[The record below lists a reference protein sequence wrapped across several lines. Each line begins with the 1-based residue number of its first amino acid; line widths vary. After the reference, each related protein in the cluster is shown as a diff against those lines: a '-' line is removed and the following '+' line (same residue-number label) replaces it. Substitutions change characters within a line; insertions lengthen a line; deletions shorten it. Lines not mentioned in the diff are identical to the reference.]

1 MSSEELLKRKEEIFN
16 NLNETSD
23 YLEKGCLETMRV
35 QNELENTRETL
46 DDLDKKFM
54 EETGLTSMDVTL
66 LFLAIGLQMIRQY
79 TFKNDRFRLTAS
91 QGDKLMENALSLA
104 PPKWQDVLLQSV
116 PYDAIRTGANVSET
130 GLSGATHRYRTLGH
144 DPLLGWI
151 FGTANIMTNS
161 LTTTELVTYQVNMNN
176 MQIIRR
182 YPSGVSG
189 MLERAVSY
197 GINDP
202 TLFATAVARQAIHL
216 GSDYFTKQGL
226 PIPIIATINNDFA
239 KNMIVKWHID
249 SYSVTRG
256 AGLSFFINTLISLIH
271 SLFFEGG
278 DEMDKKLSKYKDEIN
293 KSDLSVHEIIT
304 LASVVELEGAKATD
318 RKGVAGVFYNRL
330 ASSAYPTLGS
340 DATTYYASKID
351 DWSYSL
357 TYKELNDCKN
367 KYNTRCSSNTGLP
380 VGPICNPGIESI
392 EATINPDK
400 HEYYYFVADCNG
412 KVYLT
417 KNSTEHNNII
427 NKLKKEDN
435 WCA

>member
-1 MSSEELLKRKEEIFN
+1 MKNFRNMAIILLVVFTTVILALGIYYKVNMTGTSNSDTKKIVNIEKGSIDSIAKTLKDNNLIKNVSLFKVYIKLTNKSNLKAGTYELSENMGVEKIVKILEEGTKYNPNEISITFKEGINIRKIATLISENTNNSYDDVIKKASDETFIDTLINKYWFLTEDIKNKNIYYSLEGYLFPDTYRFNNREVTTEEIF
-16 NLNETSD
+16 T
-23 YLEKGCLETMRV
+23 K
-35 QNELENTRETL
+35 
-46 DDLDKKFM
+46 
-54 EETGLTSMDVTL
+54 
-66 LFLAIGLQMIRQY
+66 
-79 TFKNDRFRLTAS
+79 
-91 QGDKLMENALSLA
+91 
-104 PPKWQDVLLQSV
+104 
-116 PYDAIRTGANVSET
+116 
-130 GLSGATHRYRTLGH
+130 
-144 DPLLGWI
+144 
-151 FGTANIMTNS
+151 
-161 LTTTELVTYQVNMNN
+161 
-176 MQIIRR
+176 
-182 YPSGVSG
+182 
-189 MLERAVSY
+189 ML
-197 GINDP
+197 
-202 TLFATAVARQAIHL
+202 
-216 GSDYFTKQGL
+216 
-226 PIPIIATINNDFA
+226 
-239 KNMIVKWHID
+239 
-249 SYSVTRG
+249 
-256 AGLSFFINTLISLIH
+256 
-271 SLFFEGG
+271 

-304 LASVVELEGAKATD
+304 LASIVELEGAKATD

-380 VGPICNPGIESI
+380 IGPICNPGIESI

>member
-1 MSSEELLKRKEEIFN
+1 MKNFRNMAIILLVVFTTVILALGVYYKVNMTGTSNSDTKKIVNIEEGTINDIAKTLKDN
-16 NLNETSD
+16 NLIKNVSIFKVYIKLTNKSNLKAGTYELSENMGVEKIVKI
-23 YLEKGCLETMRV
+23 LEKGTKYNP
-35 QNELENTRETL
+35 NEISITFKEGINIRKIATLISENTNNSYDDVIKKASDET
-46 DDLDKKFM
+46 
-54 EETGLTSMDVTL
+54 
-66 LFLAIGLQMIRQY
+66 
-79 TFKNDRFRLTAS
+79 
-91 QGDKLMENALSLA
+91 
-104 PPKWQDVLLQSV
+104 
-116 PYDAIRTGANVSET
+116 
-130 GLSGATHRYRTLGH
+130 
-144 DPLLGWI
+144 
-151 FGTANIMTNS
+151 
-161 LTTTELVTYQVNMNN
+161 
-176 MQIIRR
+176 
-182 YPSGVSG
+182 
-189 MLERAVSY
+189 
-197 GINDP
+197 
-202 TLFATAVARQAIHL
+202 
-216 GSDYFTKQGL
+216 
-226 PIPIIATINNDFA
+226 
-239 KNMIVKWHID
+239 
-249 SYSVTRG
+249 
-256 AGLSFFINTLISLIH
+256 FINTLIDKYWFLTDDIKNKNIYYSLEGY
-271 SLFFEGG
+271 LFPDTYRFNNREVTTEEIFTKML

-380 VGPICNPGIESI
+380 IGPICNPGIESI

>member
-1 MSSEELLKRKEEIFN
+1 MKNFRNMAIILLVVFTTVTLALGVYYKVNMTGTSNSDTKKIVNIEEGTINDIAKTLKDN
-16 NLNETSD
+16 NLIKNVSIFKVYIKLTNKTSLKAGT
-23 YLEKGCLETMRV
+23 YELSENMGVEKIVKILEKGTKYNP
-35 QNELENTRETL
+35 NEISITFKEGINIRKIATLISENTNNSYDDVIKKASDET
-46 DDLDKKFM
+46 
-54 EETGLTSMDVTL
+54 
-66 LFLAIGLQMIRQY
+66 
-79 TFKNDRFRLTAS
+79 
-91 QGDKLMENALSLA
+91 
-104 PPKWQDVLLQSV
+104 
-116 PYDAIRTGANVSET
+116 
-130 GLSGATHRYRTLGH
+130 
-144 DPLLGWI
+144 
-151 FGTANIMTNS
+151 
-161 LTTTELVTYQVNMNN
+161 
-176 MQIIRR
+176 
-182 YPSGVSG
+182 
-189 MLERAVSY
+189 
-197 GINDP
+197 
-202 TLFATAVARQAIHL
+202 
-216 GSDYFTKQGL
+216 
-226 PIPIIATINNDFA
+226 
-239 KNMIVKWHID
+239 
-249 SYSVTRG
+249 
-256 AGLSFFINTLISLIH
+256 FINTLIDKYWFLTDDIKNKNIYYSLEGY
-271 SLFFEGG
+271 LFPDTYRFNNREVTTEEIFTKML

-380 VGPICNPGIESI
+380 IGPICNPGIESI

>member
-1 MSSEELLKRKEEIFN
+1 MKNFRNIAIILLVVFTTVILALGIYYKVNMTGTSNSDTKKIVNIEKGSIDSIAKTLKDNNLIKNVSIFKVYIKLTNKSNLKAGTYELSENMGVEKIVKILEEGTKYNPNEISITFKEGINIRKIATLISENTNNSYDDVIKKASDETFIDTLINKYWFLTEDIKNKNIYYSLEGYLFPDTYRFNNREVTTEEIF
-16 NLNETSD
+16 T
-23 YLEKGCLETMRV
+23 K
-35 QNELENTRETL
+35 
-46 DDLDKKFM
+46 
-54 EETGLTSMDVTL
+54 
-66 LFLAIGLQMIRQY
+66 
-79 TFKNDRFRLTAS
+79 
-91 QGDKLMENALSLA
+91 
-104 PPKWQDVLLQSV
+104 
-116 PYDAIRTGANVSET
+116 
-130 GLSGATHRYRTLGH
+130 
-144 DPLLGWI
+144 
-151 FGTANIMTNS
+151 
-161 LTTTELVTYQVNMNN
+161 
-176 MQIIRR
+176 
-182 YPSGVSG
+182 
-189 MLERAVSY
+189 ML
-197 GINDP
+197 
-202 TLFATAVARQAIHL
+202 
-216 GSDYFTKQGL
+216 
-226 PIPIIATINNDFA
+226 
-239 KNMIVKWHID
+239 
-249 SYSVTRG
+249 
-256 AGLSFFINTLISLIH
+256 
-271 SLFFEGG
+271 

-304 LASVVELEGAKATD
+304 LASIVELEGAKATD

-380 VGPICNPGIESI
+380 IGPICNPGIESI

>member
-1 MSSEELLKRKEEIFN
+1 MKNFRNMAIILLVVFTTVILALGVYYKVNMAGTSNSDTKKIVNIEEGTINDIAKTLKDN
-16 NLNETSD
+16 NLIKNVSIFKVYIKLTNKTSRKAGT
-23 YLEKGCLETMRV
+23 YELSENMGVEKIVKILEKGTKYNP
-35 QNELENTRETL
+35 NEISITFKEGINIRKIATLISENTNNNYDDVIKKASDET
-46 DDLDKKFM
+46 
-54 EETGLTSMDVTL
+54 
-66 LFLAIGLQMIRQY
+66 
-79 TFKNDRFRLTAS
+79 
-91 QGDKLMENALSLA
+91 
-104 PPKWQDVLLQSV
+104 
-116 PYDAIRTGANVSET
+116 
-130 GLSGATHRYRTLGH
+130 
-144 DPLLGWI
+144 
-151 FGTANIMTNS
+151 
-161 LTTTELVTYQVNMNN
+161 
-176 MQIIRR
+176 
-182 YPSGVSG
+182 
-189 MLERAVSY
+189 
-197 GINDP
+197 
-202 TLFATAVARQAIHL
+202 
-216 GSDYFTKQGL
+216 
-226 PIPIIATINNDFA
+226 
-239 KNMIVKWHID
+239 
-249 SYSVTRG
+249 
-256 AGLSFFINTLISLIH
+256 FINTLINKYWFLTEDIKNKNIYYSLEGY
-271 SLFFEGG
+271 LFPDTYRFNNREVTTEEIFTKML

>member
-1 MSSEELLKRKEEIFN
+1 MKNFRNMAIILLVVFTTVILALGVYYKVNMAGTSNSDTKKIVNIEEGTINDIAKTLKDN
-16 NLNETSD
+16 NLIKNVSIFKVYIKLTNKSNLKAGTYELSENMGVEKIVKILEEGTKYNPNEISITFKEGINIRKIATLIS
-23 YLEKGCLETMRV
+23 
-35 QNELENTRETL
+35 ENTNNSYDDVIKKASDET
-46 DDLDKKFM
+46 
-54 EETGLTSMDVTL
+54 
-66 LFLAIGLQMIRQY
+66 
-79 TFKNDRFRLTAS
+79 
-91 QGDKLMENALSLA
+91 
-104 PPKWQDVLLQSV
+104 
-116 PYDAIRTGANVSET
+116 
-130 GLSGATHRYRTLGH
+130 
-144 DPLLGWI
+144 
-151 FGTANIMTNS
+151 
-161 LTTTELVTYQVNMNN
+161 
-176 MQIIRR
+176 
-182 YPSGVSG
+182 
-189 MLERAVSY
+189 
-197 GINDP
+197 
-202 TLFATAVARQAIHL
+202 
-216 GSDYFTKQGL
+216 
-226 PIPIIATINNDFA
+226 
-239 KNMIVKWHID
+239 
-249 SYSVTRG
+249 
-256 AGLSFFINTLISLIH
+256 FINTLIDKYWFLTEDIKNKNIYYSLEGY
-271 SLFFEGG
+271 LFPDTYRFNNREVTTEEIFTKML
-278 DEMDKKLSKYKDEIN
+278 DEMDKKLSKYKDKIN

-380 VGPICNPGIESI
+380 IGPICNPGIESI

>member
-1 MSSEELLKRKEEIFN
+1 MKNFRNMAIILLVVFTTVILALGVYYKVNMAGTSNSDTKKIVNIEEGTINDIAKTLKDNNLIKNVSIFKVYIKLTNKTSLKAGTYELSENMGVEKIVKILEEGTKYNPNEISITFKEGINIRKYWFLTEDIKNKNIYYSLEGYLFPDTYRFNNREVTTEEIF
-16 NLNETSD
+16 T
-23 YLEKGCLETMRV
+23 K
-35 QNELENTRETL
+35 
-46 DDLDKKFM
+46 
-54 EETGLTSMDVTL
+54 
-66 LFLAIGLQMIRQY
+66 
-79 TFKNDRFRLTAS
+79 
-91 QGDKLMENALSLA
+91 
-104 PPKWQDVLLQSV
+104 
-116 PYDAIRTGANVSET
+116 
-130 GLSGATHRYRTLGH
+130 
-144 DPLLGWI
+144 
-151 FGTANIMTNS
+151 
-161 LTTTELVTYQVNMNN
+161 
-176 MQIIRR
+176 
-182 YPSGVSG
+182 
-189 MLERAVSY
+189 ML
-197 GINDP
+197 
-202 TLFATAVARQAIHL
+202 
-216 GSDYFTKQGL
+216 
-226 PIPIIATINNDFA
+226 
-239 KNMIVKWHID
+239 
-249 SYSVTRG
+249 
-256 AGLSFFINTLISLIH
+256 
-271 SLFFEGG
+271 

-380 VGPICNPGIESI
+380 IGPICNPGIESI

>member
-1 MSSEELLKRKEEIFN
+1 MKNFRNMAIILLVVFTTVTLALGVYYKVNMTGTSNSDTKKIVNIEEGTINDIAKTLKDN
-16 NLNETSD
+16 NLIKNVSIFKVYIKLTNKSNLKAGTYELSENMGVEKIVKILEEGTKYNPNEISITFKEGINIRKIATLIS
-23 YLEKGCLETMRV
+23 
-35 QNELENTRETL
+35 ENTNNSYDDVIKKASDET
-46 DDLDKKFM
+46 
-54 EETGLTSMDVTL
+54 
-66 LFLAIGLQMIRQY
+66 
-79 TFKNDRFRLTAS
+79 
-91 QGDKLMENALSLA
+91 
-104 PPKWQDVLLQSV
+104 
-116 PYDAIRTGANVSET
+116 
-130 GLSGATHRYRTLGH
+130 
-144 DPLLGWI
+144 
-151 FGTANIMTNS
+151 
-161 LTTTELVTYQVNMNN
+161 
-176 MQIIRR
+176 
-182 YPSGVSG
+182 
-189 MLERAVSY
+189 
-197 GINDP
+197 
-202 TLFATAVARQAIHL
+202 
-216 GSDYFTKQGL
+216 
-226 PIPIIATINNDFA
+226 
-239 KNMIVKWHID
+239 
-249 SYSVTRG
+249 
-256 AGLSFFINTLISLIH
+256 FINTLIDKYWFLTDDIKNKNIYYSLEGY
-271 SLFFEGG
+271 LFPDTYRFNNREVTTEEIFTKML

-330 ASSAYPTLGS
+330 NSSAYPTLGS

>member
-1 MSSEELLKRKEEIFN
+1 MKNFRNIAIILLVVFTTVILALGIYYKVNMTGTSNSDTKKIVNIEEGTINDIAKTLKDNNLIKNVSIFKVYIKLTNKSNLKAGTYELSENMGVEKIVKILEEGTKYNPNEISITFKEGINIRKIATLISENTNNSYDDVIKKASDETFIDTLINKYWFLTEDIKNKNIYYSLEGYLFPDTYRFNNREVTTEEIF
-16 NLNETSD
+16 T
-23 YLEKGCLETMRV
+23 K
-35 QNELENTRETL
+35 
-46 DDLDKKFM
+46 
-54 EETGLTSMDVTL
+54 
-66 LFLAIGLQMIRQY
+66 
-79 TFKNDRFRLTAS
+79 
-91 QGDKLMENALSLA
+91 
-104 PPKWQDVLLQSV
+104 
-116 PYDAIRTGANVSET
+116 
-130 GLSGATHRYRTLGH
+130 
-144 DPLLGWI
+144 
-151 FGTANIMTNS
+151 
-161 LTTTELVTYQVNMNN
+161 
-176 MQIIRR
+176 
-182 YPSGVSG
+182 
-189 MLERAVSY
+189 ML
-197 GINDP
+197 
-202 TLFATAVARQAIHL
+202 
-216 GSDYFTKQGL
+216 
-226 PIPIIATINNDFA
+226 
-239 KNMIVKWHID
+239 
-249 SYSVTRG
+249 
-256 AGLSFFINTLISLIH
+256 
-271 SLFFEGG
+271 

-304 LASVVELEGAKATD
+304 LASIVELEGAKATD

-380 VGPICNPGIESI
+380 IGPICNPGIESI

>member
-1 MSSEELLKRKEEIFN
+1 MKNFRNMAIILLVVFTTVILALGIYYKVNMTGTSNSDTKKIVNIEKGSIDSIAKTLKDNNLIKNVSIFKVYIKLTNKTSLKAGIYELSENMGVEKIVKILEKGTKYNPNEISITFKEGINIRKIATLISENTNNSYDDVIKKASDETFIDTLINKYWFLTEDIKNKNIYYSLEGYLFPDTYRFNNREVTTEEIF
-16 NLNETSD
+16 T
-23 YLEKGCLETMRV
+23 K
-35 QNELENTRETL
+35 
-46 DDLDKKFM
+46 
-54 EETGLTSMDVTL
+54 
-66 LFLAIGLQMIRQY
+66 
-79 TFKNDRFRLTAS
+79 
-91 QGDKLMENALSLA
+91 
-104 PPKWQDVLLQSV
+104 
-116 PYDAIRTGANVSET
+116 
-130 GLSGATHRYRTLGH
+130 
-144 DPLLGWI
+144 
-151 FGTANIMTNS
+151 
-161 LTTTELVTYQVNMNN
+161 
-176 MQIIRR
+176 
-182 YPSGVSG
+182 
-189 MLERAVSY
+189 ML
-197 GINDP
+197 
-202 TLFATAVARQAIHL
+202 
-216 GSDYFTKQGL
+216 
-226 PIPIIATINNDFA
+226 
-239 KNMIVKWHID
+239 
-249 SYSVTRG
+249 
-256 AGLSFFINTLISLIH
+256 
-271 SLFFEGG
+271 

-293 KSDLSVHEIIT
+293 KSDLSIHEIIT
-304 LASVVELEGAKATD
+304 LASIVELEGAKATD

-380 VGPICNPGIESI
+380 IGPICNPGIESI

>member
-1 MSSEELLKRKEEIFN
+1 MKNFRNMAIILLVVFTTVILALGVYYKVNMAGTSNSDTKKIVNIEEGTINDIAKTLKDNNLIKNVSIFKVYIKLTNKSNLKAGTYELSENMGVEKIVKILEEGTKYNPNEISITFKEGINIRKIATLISENTNNSYDDVIKKASDETFIDTLINKYWFLTEDIKNKNIYYSLEGYLFPDTYRFNNREVTTEEIF
-16 NLNETSD
+16 T
-23 YLEKGCLETMRV
+23 K
-35 QNELENTRETL
+35 
-46 DDLDKKFM
+46 
-54 EETGLTSMDVTL
+54 
-66 LFLAIGLQMIRQY
+66 
-79 TFKNDRFRLTAS
+79 
-91 QGDKLMENALSLA
+91 
-104 PPKWQDVLLQSV
+104 
-116 PYDAIRTGANVSET
+116 
-130 GLSGATHRYRTLGH
+130 
-144 DPLLGWI
+144 
-151 FGTANIMTNS
+151 
-161 LTTTELVTYQVNMNN
+161 
-176 MQIIRR
+176 
-182 YPSGVSG
+182 
-189 MLERAVSY
+189 ML
-197 GINDP
+197 
-202 TLFATAVARQAIHL
+202 
-216 GSDYFTKQGL
+216 
-226 PIPIIATINNDFA
+226 
-239 KNMIVKWHID
+239 
-249 SYSVTRG
+249 
-256 AGLSFFINTLISLIH
+256 
-271 SLFFEGG
+271 
-278 DEMDKKLSKYKDEIN
+278 DEMDKKLSKYKDKIN

>member
-1 MSSEELLKRKEEIFN
+1 
-16 NLNETSD
+16 
-23 YLEKGCLETMRV
+23 
-35 QNELENTRETL
+35 
-46 DDLDKKFM
+46 
-54 EETGLTSMDVTL
+54 
-66 LFLAIGLQMIRQY
+66 
-79 TFKNDRFRLTAS
+79 
-91 QGDKLMENALSLA
+91 
-104 PPKWQDVLLQSV
+104 
-116 PYDAIRTGANVSET
+116 
-130 GLSGATHRYRTLGH
+130 
-144 DPLLGWI
+144 
-151 FGTANIMTNS
+151 
-161 LTTTELVTYQVNMNN
+161 
-176 MQIIRR
+176 
-182 YPSGVSG
+182 
-189 MLERAVSY
+189 ML
-197 GINDP
+197 
-202 TLFATAVARQAIHL
+202 
-216 GSDYFTKQGL
+216 
-226 PIPIIATINNDFA
+226 
-239 KNMIVKWHID
+239 
-249 SYSVTRG
+249 
-256 AGLSFFINTLISLIH
+256 
-271 SLFFEGG
+271 
-278 DEMDKKLSKYKDEIN
+278 DEMDKKLSKYKDAIN

-380 VGPICNPGIESI
+380 IGPICNPGIESI

>member
-1 MSSEELLKRKEEIFN
+1 MKNFRNMAIILLVVFTTVILALGTSNSDTKKIVNIEEGTINDIAKTLKDNNLIKNVSIFKVYIKLTNKSNLKAGTYELSENMGVEKIVKILEEGTKYNPNEISITFKEGINIRKIATLISENTNNSYDDVIKKASDETFIDTLINKYWFLTEDIKNKNIYYSLEGYLFPDTYRFNNREVTTEEIF
-16 NLNETSD
+16 T
-23 YLEKGCLETMRV
+23 K
-35 QNELENTRETL
+35 
-46 DDLDKKFM
+46 
-54 EETGLTSMDVTL
+54 
-66 LFLAIGLQMIRQY
+66 
-79 TFKNDRFRLTAS
+79 
-91 QGDKLMENALSLA
+91 
-104 PPKWQDVLLQSV
+104 
-116 PYDAIRTGANVSET
+116 
-130 GLSGATHRYRTLGH
+130 
-144 DPLLGWI
+144 
-151 FGTANIMTNS
+151 
-161 LTTTELVTYQVNMNN
+161 
-176 MQIIRR
+176 
-182 YPSGVSG
+182 
-189 MLERAVSY
+189 ML
-197 GINDP
+197 
-202 TLFATAVARQAIHL
+202 
-216 GSDYFTKQGL
+216 
-226 PIPIIATINNDFA
+226 
-239 KNMIVKWHID
+239 
-249 SYSVTRG
+249 
-256 AGLSFFINTLISLIH
+256 
-271 SLFFEGG
+271 

-380 VGPICNPGIESI
+380 IGPICNPGIESI

>member
-1 MSSEELLKRKEEIFN
+1 MKNFRNMAIILLVVFTTVILALGIYYKVNMTGTSNSDTKKIVNIEEGTINDIAKTLKDN
-16 NLNETSD
+16 NLIKNVSIFKVYIKLTNKSNLKAGTYELSENMGVEKIVKILEEGTKYNPNEISITFKEGINIRKIATLIS
-23 YLEKGCLETMRV
+23 
-35 QNELENTRETL
+35 ENTNNSYDDVIKKASDET
-46 DDLDKKFM
+46 
-54 EETGLTSMDVTL
+54 
-66 LFLAIGLQMIRQY
+66 
-79 TFKNDRFRLTAS
+79 
-91 QGDKLMENALSLA
+91 
-104 PPKWQDVLLQSV
+104 
-116 PYDAIRTGANVSET
+116 
-130 GLSGATHRYRTLGH
+130 
-144 DPLLGWI
+144 
-151 FGTANIMTNS
+151 
-161 LTTTELVTYQVNMNN
+161 
-176 MQIIRR
+176 
-182 YPSGVSG
+182 
-189 MLERAVSY
+189 
-197 GINDP
+197 
-202 TLFATAVARQAIHL
+202 
-216 GSDYFTKQGL
+216 
-226 PIPIIATINNDFA
+226 
-239 KNMIVKWHID
+239 
-249 SYSVTRG
+249 
-256 AGLSFFINTLISLIH
+256 FINTLIDKYWFLTEDIKNKNIYYSLEGY
-271 SLFFEGG
+271 LFPDTYRFNNREVTTEEIFTKML

-392 EATINPDK
+392 EATINPYK

>member
-1 MSSEELLKRKEEIFN
+1 MKIFRNMAIILLVVFTTVILALGIYYKVNMTGTSNSDTKKIVNIEKGTINDIAKTLKDNNLIKNVSIFKVYIKLTNKTSLKAGTYELSENMGVEKIVKILEEGTKYNPNEISITFKEGINIRKIATLISENTNNSYDDVIKKASDETFIDTLINKYWFLTEDIKNKNIYYSLEGYLFPDTYRFNNREVTTEEIF
-16 NLNETSD
+16 T
-23 YLEKGCLETMRV
+23 K
-35 QNELENTRETL
+35 
-46 DDLDKKFM
+46 
-54 EETGLTSMDVTL
+54 
-66 LFLAIGLQMIRQY
+66 
-79 TFKNDRFRLTAS
+79 
-91 QGDKLMENALSLA
+91 
-104 PPKWQDVLLQSV
+104 
-116 PYDAIRTGANVSET
+116 
-130 GLSGATHRYRTLGH
+130 
-144 DPLLGWI
+144 
-151 FGTANIMTNS
+151 
-161 LTTTELVTYQVNMNN
+161 
-176 MQIIRR
+176 
-182 YPSGVSG
+182 
-189 MLERAVSY
+189 ML
-197 GINDP
+197 
-202 TLFATAVARQAIHL
+202 
-216 GSDYFTKQGL
+216 
-226 PIPIIATINNDFA
+226 
-239 KNMIVKWHID
+239 
-249 SYSVTRG
+249 
-256 AGLSFFINTLISLIH
+256 
-271 SLFFEGG
+271 

-380 VGPICNPGIESI
+380 IGPICNPGIESI

>member
-1 MSSEELLKRKEEIFN
+1 MKNFRNMAIILLVVFTTVILALGIYYKVNMTGTSNSDTKKIVNIEKGSIDSIAKTLKDNNLIKNVSIFKVYIKLTNKTSLKAGIYELSENMGVEKIVKILEKGTKYNPNEISITFKEGINIRKIATLISENTNNSYDDVIKKASDETFIDTLINKYWFLTEDIKNKNIYYSLEGYLFPDTYRFNNREVTTEEIF
-16 NLNETSD
+16 T
-23 YLEKGCLETMRV
+23 K
-35 QNELENTRETL
+35 
-46 DDLDKKFM
+46 
-54 EETGLTSMDVTL
+54 
-66 LFLAIGLQMIRQY
+66 
-79 TFKNDRFRLTAS
+79 
-91 QGDKLMENALSLA
+91 
-104 PPKWQDVLLQSV
+104 
-116 PYDAIRTGANVSET
+116 
-130 GLSGATHRYRTLGH
+130 
-144 DPLLGWI
+144 
-151 FGTANIMTNS
+151 
-161 LTTTELVTYQVNMNN
+161 
-176 MQIIRR
+176 
-182 YPSGVSG
+182 
-189 MLERAVSY
+189 ML
-197 GINDP
+197 
-202 TLFATAVARQAIHL
+202 
-216 GSDYFTKQGL
+216 
-226 PIPIIATINNDFA
+226 
-239 KNMIVKWHID
+239 
-249 SYSVTRG
+249 
-256 AGLSFFINTLISLIH
+256 
-271 SLFFEGG
+271 

-304 LASVVELEGAKATD
+304 LASIVELEGAKATD

-380 VGPICNPGIESI
+380 IGPICNPGIESI

>member
-1 MSSEELLKRKEEIFN
+1 MKNFRNMAIILLVVFTTVILALGVYYKVNMTGTSNSDTKKIVNIEEGTINDIAKTLKDNNLIKNVSIFKVYIKLTNKSNLKAGTYELSENMGVEKIVKILEKGTKYNPNEISITFKEGINIRKIATLISENTNNSYDDVIKKASDETFIDTLINKYWFLTEDIKNKNIYYSLEGYLFPDTYRFNNREVTTEEIF
-16 NLNETSD
+16 T
-23 YLEKGCLETMRV
+23 K
-35 QNELENTRETL
+35 
-46 DDLDKKFM
+46 
-54 EETGLTSMDVTL
+54 
-66 LFLAIGLQMIRQY
+66 
-79 TFKNDRFRLTAS
+79 
-91 QGDKLMENALSLA
+91 
-104 PPKWQDVLLQSV
+104 
-116 PYDAIRTGANVSET
+116 
-130 GLSGATHRYRTLGH
+130 
-144 DPLLGWI
+144 
-151 FGTANIMTNS
+151 
-161 LTTTELVTYQVNMNN
+161 
-176 MQIIRR
+176 
-182 YPSGVSG
+182 
-189 MLERAVSY
+189 ML
-197 GINDP
+197 
-202 TLFATAVARQAIHL
+202 
-216 GSDYFTKQGL
+216 
-226 PIPIIATINNDFA
+226 
-239 KNMIVKWHID
+239 
-249 SYSVTRG
+249 
-256 AGLSFFINTLISLIH
+256 
-271 SLFFEGG
+271 

-380 VGPICNPGIESI
+380 IGPICNPGIESI

>member
-1 MSSEELLKRKEEIFN
+1 MKNFRNMAIILLVVFTTVILALGIYYKVNMTGTSNSDTKKIVNIEEGTINDIAKTLKDN
-16 NLNETSD
+16 NLIKNVSIFKIYIKLTNKSNLKAGTYELSENMGVEKIVKI
-23 YLEKGCLETMRV
+23 LEKGTKYNP
-35 QNELENTRETL
+35 NEISITFKEGINIRKIATLISENTNNSYDDVIKKASDET
-46 DDLDKKFM
+46 
-54 EETGLTSMDVTL
+54 
-66 LFLAIGLQMIRQY
+66 
-79 TFKNDRFRLTAS
+79 
-91 QGDKLMENALSLA
+91 
-104 PPKWQDVLLQSV
+104 
-116 PYDAIRTGANVSET
+116 
-130 GLSGATHRYRTLGH
+130 
-144 DPLLGWI
+144 
-151 FGTANIMTNS
+151 
-161 LTTTELVTYQVNMNN
+161 
-176 MQIIRR
+176 
-182 YPSGVSG
+182 
-189 MLERAVSY
+189 
-197 GINDP
+197 
-202 TLFATAVARQAIHL
+202 
-216 GSDYFTKQGL
+216 
-226 PIPIIATINNDFA
+226 
-239 KNMIVKWHID
+239 
-249 SYSVTRG
+249 
-256 AGLSFFINTLISLIH
+256 FINTLINKYWFLTEDIKNKNIYYSLEGY
-271 SLFFEGG
+271 LFPDTYRFNNREVTTEEIFTKML
-278 DEMDKKLSKYKDEIN
+278 DEMDKKLSKYKDKIN
-293 KSDLSVHEIIT
+293 KSDLSIHEIIT

-380 VGPICNPGIESI
+380 IGPICNPGIESI

>member
-1 MSSEELLKRKEEIFN
+1 MKNFRNMAIILLVVFTTVILALGIYYKVNMTGTSNSDTKKIVNIEEGTINDIAKTLKDNNLIKNVSIFKVYIKLTNKSNLKAGTYELSENMGVEKIVKILEEGTKYNPNEISITFKEGINIRKIATLISENTNNSYDDVIKKASDETFIDTLIDKYWFLTDDIKNKNIYYSLEGYLFPDTYRFNNREVTTEEIF
-16 NLNETSD
+16 T
-23 YLEKGCLETMRV
+23 K
-35 QNELENTRETL
+35 
-46 DDLDKKFM
+46 
-54 EETGLTSMDVTL
+54 
-66 LFLAIGLQMIRQY
+66 
-79 TFKNDRFRLTAS
+79 
-91 QGDKLMENALSLA
+91 
-104 PPKWQDVLLQSV
+104 
-116 PYDAIRTGANVSET
+116 
-130 GLSGATHRYRTLGH
+130 
-144 DPLLGWI
+144 
-151 FGTANIMTNS
+151 
-161 LTTTELVTYQVNMNN
+161 
-176 MQIIRR
+176 
-182 YPSGVSG
+182 
-189 MLERAVSY
+189 ML
-197 GINDP
+197 
-202 TLFATAVARQAIHL
+202 
-216 GSDYFTKQGL
+216 
-226 PIPIIATINNDFA
+226 
-239 KNMIVKWHID
+239 
-249 SYSVTRG
+249 
-256 AGLSFFINTLISLIH
+256 
-271 SLFFEGG
+271 

-380 VGPICNPGIESI
+380 IGPICNPGIESI

>member
-1 MSSEELLKRKEEIFN
+1 MKNFRNIAIILLVVFTTVILALGIYYKVNMTGTSNSDTKKIVNIEKGTINDIAKTLKDNNLIKNVSIFKVYIKLTNKTSLKAGTYELSENMGVEKIVKILEDGTKSNPNEISITFKEGINIRKIATLISENTNNSYDDVIKKASDETFIDTLINKYWFLTEDIKNKNIYYSLEGYLFPDTYRFNNREVTTEEIF
-16 NLNETSD
+16 T
-23 YLEKGCLETMRV
+23 K
-35 QNELENTRETL
+35 
-46 DDLDKKFM
+46 
-54 EETGLTSMDVTL
+54 
-66 LFLAIGLQMIRQY
+66 
-79 TFKNDRFRLTAS
+79 
-91 QGDKLMENALSLA
+91 
-104 PPKWQDVLLQSV
+104 
-116 PYDAIRTGANVSET
+116 
-130 GLSGATHRYRTLGH
+130 
-144 DPLLGWI
+144 
-151 FGTANIMTNS
+151 
-161 LTTTELVTYQVNMNN
+161 
-176 MQIIRR
+176 
-182 YPSGVSG
+182 
-189 MLERAVSY
+189 ML
-197 GINDP
+197 
-202 TLFATAVARQAIHL
+202 
-216 GSDYFTKQGL
+216 
-226 PIPIIATINNDFA
+226 
-239 KNMIVKWHID
+239 
-249 SYSVTRG
+249 
-256 AGLSFFINTLISLIH
+256 
-271 SLFFEGG
+271 

-304 LASVVELEGAKATD
+304 LASIVELEGAKATD

>member
-1 MSSEELLKRKEEIFN
+1 MKNFRNMAIILLVVFTTVTLALGVYYKVNMAGTSNSDTKKIVNIEEGTINDIAKTLKDNNLIKNVSIFKVYIKLTNKSNLKAGTYELSENMGVEKIVKILEEGTKYNPNEISITFKEGINIRKIATLISENTNNSYDDVIKKASDETFIDTLINKYWFLTEDIKNKNIYYSLEGYLFPDTYRFNNREVTTEEIF
-16 NLNETSD
+16 T
-23 YLEKGCLETMRV
+23 K
-35 QNELENTRETL
+35 
-46 DDLDKKFM
+46 
-54 EETGLTSMDVTL
+54 
-66 LFLAIGLQMIRQY
+66 
-79 TFKNDRFRLTAS
+79 
-91 QGDKLMENALSLA
+91 
-104 PPKWQDVLLQSV
+104 
-116 PYDAIRTGANVSET
+116 
-130 GLSGATHRYRTLGH
+130 
-144 DPLLGWI
+144 
-151 FGTANIMTNS
+151 
-161 LTTTELVTYQVNMNN
+161 
-176 MQIIRR
+176 
-182 YPSGVSG
+182 
-189 MLERAVSY
+189 ML
-197 GINDP
+197 
-202 TLFATAVARQAIHL
+202 
-216 GSDYFTKQGL
+216 
-226 PIPIIATINNDFA
+226 
-239 KNMIVKWHID
+239 
-249 SYSVTRG
+249 
-256 AGLSFFINTLISLIH
+256 
-271 SLFFEGG
+271 

>member
-1 MSSEELLKRKEEIFN
+1 MKNFRNMAIILLVVFTTVILALGIYYKVNMTGTSNSDTKKIVNIEKGSIDSIAKTLKDNNLIKNVSLFKVYIKLTNKSNLKAGIYELSENMGVEKIVKILEEGTKYNPNEISITFKEGINIRKIATLISENTNNSYDDVIKKASDETFIDTLINKYWFLTEDIKNKNIYYSLEGYLFPDTYRFNNREVTTEEIF
-16 NLNETSD
+16 T
-23 YLEKGCLETMRV
+23 K
-35 QNELENTRETL
+35 
-46 DDLDKKFM
+46 
-54 EETGLTSMDVTL
+54 
-66 LFLAIGLQMIRQY
+66 
-79 TFKNDRFRLTAS
+79 
-91 QGDKLMENALSLA
+91 
-104 PPKWQDVLLQSV
+104 
-116 PYDAIRTGANVSET
+116 
-130 GLSGATHRYRTLGH
+130 
-144 DPLLGWI
+144 
-151 FGTANIMTNS
+151 
-161 LTTTELVTYQVNMNN
+161 
-176 MQIIRR
+176 
-182 YPSGVSG
+182 
-189 MLERAVSY
+189 ML
-197 GINDP
+197 
-202 TLFATAVARQAIHL
+202 
-216 GSDYFTKQGL
+216 
-226 PIPIIATINNDFA
+226 
-239 KNMIVKWHID
+239 
-249 SYSVTRG
+249 
-256 AGLSFFINTLISLIH
+256 
-271 SLFFEGG
+271 

-400 HEYYYFVADCNG
+400 HEYYYFVADCKG

>member
-1 MSSEELLKRKEEIFN
+1 MKNFRNMAIILLVVFITVILALGVYYKVNMAGTSNSDTKKIVNIEEGTINDIAKTLKDN
-16 NLNETSD
+16 NLIKNVSIFKVYIKLTNKSNLKAGTYELSENMGVEKIVKI
-23 YLEKGCLETMRV
+23 LEKGTKYNP
-35 QNELENTRETL
+35 NEISITFKEGINIRKIATLISENTNNSYDDVIKKASDET
-46 DDLDKKFM
+46 
-54 EETGLTSMDVTL
+54 
-66 LFLAIGLQMIRQY
+66 
-79 TFKNDRFRLTAS
+79 
-91 QGDKLMENALSLA
+91 
-104 PPKWQDVLLQSV
+104 
-116 PYDAIRTGANVSET
+116 
-130 GLSGATHRYRTLGH
+130 
-144 DPLLGWI
+144 
-151 FGTANIMTNS
+151 
-161 LTTTELVTYQVNMNN
+161 
-176 MQIIRR
+176 
-182 YPSGVSG
+182 
-189 MLERAVSY
+189 
-197 GINDP
+197 
-202 TLFATAVARQAIHL
+202 
-216 GSDYFTKQGL
+216 
-226 PIPIIATINNDFA
+226 
-239 KNMIVKWHID
+239 
-249 SYSVTRG
+249 
-256 AGLSFFINTLISLIH
+256 FINTLIDKYWFLTEDIKNKNIYYSLEGY
-271 SLFFEGG
+271 LFPDTYRFNNREVTTEEIFTKML
-278 DEMDKKLSKYKDEIN
+278 DEMDKKLSKYKDAIN

-380 VGPICNPGIESI
+380 IGPICNPGIESI

>member
-1 MSSEELLKRKEEIFN
+1 MKNFRNMAIILLVVFTTVILALGVYYKVNMAGTSNSDTKKIVNIEEGTINDIAKTLKDNNLIKNVSIFKVYIKLTNKSNLKAGTYELSENMGVEKIVKILEEGTKYNPNEISITFKEGINIRKIATLISENTNNSYDDVIKKASDETFIDTLINKYWFLTEDIKNKNIYYSLEGYLFPDTYRFNNREVTTEEIF
-16 NLNETSD
+16 T
-23 YLEKGCLETMRV
+23 K
-35 QNELENTRETL
+35 
-46 DDLDKKFM
+46 
-54 EETGLTSMDVTL
+54 
-66 LFLAIGLQMIRQY
+66 
-79 TFKNDRFRLTAS
+79 
-91 QGDKLMENALSLA
+91 
-104 PPKWQDVLLQSV
+104 
-116 PYDAIRTGANVSET
+116 
-130 GLSGATHRYRTLGH
+130 
-144 DPLLGWI
+144 
-151 FGTANIMTNS
+151 
-161 LTTTELVTYQVNMNN
+161 
-176 MQIIRR
+176 
-182 YPSGVSG
+182 
-189 MLERAVSY
+189 ML
-197 GINDP
+197 
-202 TLFATAVARQAIHL
+202 
-216 GSDYFTKQGL
+216 
-226 PIPIIATINNDFA
+226 
-239 KNMIVKWHID
+239 
-249 SYSVTRG
+249 
-256 AGLSFFINTLISLIH
+256 
-271 SLFFEGG
+271 
-278 DEMDKKLSKYKDEIN
+278 DEMDKKLSKYKDKIN
-293 KSDLSVHEIIT
+293 KSDLSIHEIIT

>member
-1 MSSEELLKRKEEIFN
+1 MKNFRNMAIILLVVFTTVILALGVYYKVNMTGTSNSDTKKIVNIEEGTINDIAKTLKDN
-16 NLNETSD
+16 NLIKNVSIFKVYIKLTNKSNLKAGTYELSENMGVEKIVKI
-23 YLEKGCLETMRV
+23 LEKGTKYNP
-35 QNELENTRETL
+35 NEISITFKEGINIRKIATLISENTNNSYDDVIKKASDET
-46 DDLDKKFM
+46 
-54 EETGLTSMDVTL
+54 
-66 LFLAIGLQMIRQY
+66 
-79 TFKNDRFRLTAS
+79 
-91 QGDKLMENALSLA
+91 
-104 PPKWQDVLLQSV
+104 
-116 PYDAIRTGANVSET
+116 
-130 GLSGATHRYRTLGH
+130 
-144 DPLLGWI
+144 
-151 FGTANIMTNS
+151 
-161 LTTTELVTYQVNMNN
+161 
-176 MQIIRR
+176 
-182 YPSGVSG
+182 
-189 MLERAVSY
+189 
-197 GINDP
+197 
-202 TLFATAVARQAIHL
+202 
-216 GSDYFTKQGL
+216 
-226 PIPIIATINNDFA
+226 
-239 KNMIVKWHID
+239 
-249 SYSVTRG
+249 
-256 AGLSFFINTLISLIH
+256 FINTLIDKYWFLTDDIKNKNIYYSLEGY
-271 SLFFEGG
+271 LFPDTYRFNNREVTTEEIFTKML

>member
-1 MSSEELLKRKEEIFN
+1 MKNFRNMAIILLVVFTTVILALGVYYKVNMTGTSNSDTKKIVNIEEGTINDIAKTLKDNNLIKNVSIFKVYIKLTNKSNLKAGTYELSENMGVEKIIKILEEGTKYNPNEISITFKEGINIRKIATLISENTNNSYDDVIKKASDETFIDTLINKYWFLTEDIKNKNIYYSLEGYLFPDTYRFNNREVTTEEIF
-16 NLNETSD
+16 T
-23 YLEKGCLETMRV
+23 K
-35 QNELENTRETL
+35 
-46 DDLDKKFM
+46 
-54 EETGLTSMDVTL
+54 
-66 LFLAIGLQMIRQY
+66 
-79 TFKNDRFRLTAS
+79 
-91 QGDKLMENALSLA
+91 
-104 PPKWQDVLLQSV
+104 
-116 PYDAIRTGANVSET
+116 
-130 GLSGATHRYRTLGH
+130 
-144 DPLLGWI
+144 
-151 FGTANIMTNS
+151 
-161 LTTTELVTYQVNMNN
+161 
-176 MQIIRR
+176 
-182 YPSGVSG
+182 
-189 MLERAVSY
+189 ML
-197 GINDP
+197 
-202 TLFATAVARQAIHL
+202 
-216 GSDYFTKQGL
+216 
-226 PIPIIATINNDFA
+226 
-239 KNMIVKWHID
+239 
-249 SYSVTRG
+249 
-256 AGLSFFINTLISLIH
+256 
-271 SLFFEGG
+271 

-380 VGPICNPGIESI
+380 IGPICNPGIESI

>member
-1 MSSEELLKRKEEIFN
+1 MKNFRNMAIILLVVFTTVILALGIYYKVNMTGTSNSDTKKIVNIEEGTINDIAKTLKDN
-16 NLNETSD
+16 NLIKNVSIFKVYIKLTNKSNLKAGTYELSENMGVEKIVKILEEGTKYNPNEISITFKEGINIRKIATLIS
-23 YLEKGCLETMRV
+23 
-35 QNELENTRETL
+35 ENTNNSYDDVIKKASDET
-46 DDLDKKFM
+46 
-54 EETGLTSMDVTL
+54 
-66 LFLAIGLQMIRQY
+66 
-79 TFKNDRFRLTAS
+79 
-91 QGDKLMENALSLA
+91 
-104 PPKWQDVLLQSV
+104 
-116 PYDAIRTGANVSET
+116 
-130 GLSGATHRYRTLGH
+130 
-144 DPLLGWI
+144 
-151 FGTANIMTNS
+151 
-161 LTTTELVTYQVNMNN
+161 
-176 MQIIRR
+176 
-182 YPSGVSG
+182 
-189 MLERAVSY
+189 
-197 GINDP
+197 
-202 TLFATAVARQAIHL
+202 
-216 GSDYFTKQGL
+216 
-226 PIPIIATINNDFA
+226 
-239 KNMIVKWHID
+239 
-249 SYSVTRG
+249 
-256 AGLSFFINTLISLIH
+256 FINTLIDKYWSLTEDIKNKNIYY
-271 SLFFEGG
+271 SLEGYLFPDTYRFNNREVTTEEIFTKML

>member
-1 MSSEELLKRKEEIFN
+1 MKNFRNMAIILLVVFTTVILALGIYYKVNMTGTSNSDTKKIVNIEKGSIDSIAKTLKDNNLIKNVSIFKVYIKLTNKSNLKAGTYELSENMGVEKIVKILEAGTKYNPNEISITFKEGINIRKIATLISENTNNSYDDVIKKASDETFIDTLINKYWFLTEDIKNKNIYYSLEGYLFPDTYKFNNREVTTEEIF
-16 NLNETSD
+16 T
-23 YLEKGCLETMRV
+23 K
-35 QNELENTRETL
+35 
-46 DDLDKKFM
+46 
-54 EETGLTSMDVTL
+54 
-66 LFLAIGLQMIRQY
+66 
-79 TFKNDRFRLTAS
+79 
-91 QGDKLMENALSLA
+91 
-104 PPKWQDVLLQSV
+104 
-116 PYDAIRTGANVSET
+116 
-130 GLSGATHRYRTLGH
+130 
-144 DPLLGWI
+144 
-151 FGTANIMTNS
+151 
-161 LTTTELVTYQVNMNN
+161 
-176 MQIIRR
+176 
-182 YPSGVSG
+182 
-189 MLERAVSY
+189 ML
-197 GINDP
+197 
-202 TLFATAVARQAIHL
+202 
-216 GSDYFTKQGL
+216 
-226 PIPIIATINNDFA
+226 
-239 KNMIVKWHID
+239 
-249 SYSVTRG
+249 
-256 AGLSFFINTLISLIH
+256 
-271 SLFFEGG
+271 

-380 VGPICNPGIESI
+380 IGPICNPGIESI

>member
-1 MSSEELLKRKEEIFN
+1 MKNFRNMAIILLVVFTTVILALGVYYKVNMAGTSNSDTKKIVNIEEGTINDIAKTLKDNNLIKNVSIFKVYIKLTNKSNLKAGTYELSENMGVEKIVKILEEGTKYNPNEISITFKEGINIRKIATLISENTNNSYDDVIKKASDETFIDTLINKYWFLTEDIKNKSIYYSLEGYLFPDTYRFNNREVTTEEIF
-16 NLNETSD
+16 T
-23 YLEKGCLETMRV
+23 K
-35 QNELENTRETL
+35 
-46 DDLDKKFM
+46 
-54 EETGLTSMDVTL
+54 
-66 LFLAIGLQMIRQY
+66 
-79 TFKNDRFRLTAS
+79 
-91 QGDKLMENALSLA
+91 
-104 PPKWQDVLLQSV
+104 
-116 PYDAIRTGANVSET
+116 
-130 GLSGATHRYRTLGH
+130 
-144 DPLLGWI
+144 
-151 FGTANIMTNS
+151 
-161 LTTTELVTYQVNMNN
+161 
-176 MQIIRR
+176 
-182 YPSGVSG
+182 
-189 MLERAVSY
+189 ML
-197 GINDP
+197 
-202 TLFATAVARQAIHL
+202 
-216 GSDYFTKQGL
+216 
-226 PIPIIATINNDFA
+226 
-239 KNMIVKWHID
+239 
-249 SYSVTRG
+249 
-256 AGLSFFINTLISLIH
+256 
-271 SLFFEGG
+271 

>member
-1 MSSEELLKRKEEIFN
+1 MKNFRNMAIILLVVFTTVILALGIYYKVNMTGTSNSDTKKTVNIEEGTINDIAKTLKDN
-16 NLNETSD
+16 NLIKNVSIFKVYIKLTNKSNLKAGTYELSENMGVEKIVKILEEGTKYNPNEISITFKEGINIRKIATLIS
-23 YLEKGCLETMRV
+23 
-35 QNELENTRETL
+35 ENTNNSYDDVIKKASDET
-46 DDLDKKFM
+46 
-54 EETGLTSMDVTL
+54 
-66 LFLAIGLQMIRQY
+66 
-79 TFKNDRFRLTAS
+79 
-91 QGDKLMENALSLA
+91 
-104 PPKWQDVLLQSV
+104 
-116 PYDAIRTGANVSET
+116 
-130 GLSGATHRYRTLGH
+130 
-144 DPLLGWI
+144 
-151 FGTANIMTNS
+151 
-161 LTTTELVTYQVNMNN
+161 
-176 MQIIRR
+176 
-182 YPSGVSG
+182 
-189 MLERAVSY
+189 
-197 GINDP
+197 
-202 TLFATAVARQAIHL
+202 
-216 GSDYFTKQGL
+216 
-226 PIPIIATINNDFA
+226 
-239 KNMIVKWHID
+239 
-249 SYSVTRG
+249 
-256 AGLSFFINTLISLIH
+256 FINTLIDKYWFLTDDIKNKNIYYSLEGY
-271 SLFFEGG
+271 LFPDTYRFNNREVTTEEIFTKML
-278 DEMDKKLSKYKDEIN
+278 DEMDKKLSKYKDKIN

-380 VGPICNPGIESI
+380 IGPICNPGIESI

>member
-1 MSSEELLKRKEEIFN
+1 MKNFRNMAIILLVVFTTVILSLGVYYKVNMTGTSNSDTKKIVNIEEGTINDIAKTLKDNNLIKNVSIFKVYIKLTNKSNLKAGTYELSENMGVEKIVKILEEGTKYNPNEISITFKEGINIRKIATLISENTNNSYDDVIKKASDETFIDTLINKYWFLTEDIKNKNIYYSLEGYLFPDTYRFNNREVTTEEIF
-16 NLNETSD
+16 T
-23 YLEKGCLETMRV
+23 K
-35 QNELENTRETL
+35 
-46 DDLDKKFM
+46 
-54 EETGLTSMDVTL
+54 
-66 LFLAIGLQMIRQY
+66 
-79 TFKNDRFRLTAS
+79 
-91 QGDKLMENALSLA
+91 
-104 PPKWQDVLLQSV
+104 
-116 PYDAIRTGANVSET
+116 
-130 GLSGATHRYRTLGH
+130 
-144 DPLLGWI
+144 
-151 FGTANIMTNS
+151 
-161 LTTTELVTYQVNMNN
+161 
-176 MQIIRR
+176 
-182 YPSGVSG
+182 
-189 MLERAVSY
+189 ML
-197 GINDP
+197 
-202 TLFATAVARQAIHL
+202 
-216 GSDYFTKQGL
+216 
-226 PIPIIATINNDFA
+226 
-239 KNMIVKWHID
+239 
-249 SYSVTRG
+249 
-256 AGLSFFINTLISLIH
+256 
-271 SLFFEGG
+271 

-380 VGPICNPGIESI
+380 IGPICNPGIESI